1 MIHDDAEKPPSR
13 IRRKRP
19 GRRLESRRQAG
30 GPEGKSIVPDS
41 RKVVIVGAGAVGST
55 LAYTLMRSGLAGEI
69 VLIDVRRARVEGD
82 VLDMNHGL
90 FFVPPVHVRAGDYD
104 DCRDAAVVVV
114 TAGAKQEPGQSRLA
128 LVGENIRIVREIL
141 DEVVAR
147 TRDAVIV
154 MVTNPVDV
162 LTYFAIRHAGLPEGR
177 VLGSGTVLDSARL
190 RFLLSR
196 RFGVDARNVHA
207 YIAGE
212 HGDSEIA
219 LWSLAHIGGLH
230 LNTFCQVSE
239 RSLSPDERDAILHEV
254 RQSAYHVIE
263 AKGATVY
270 GVSLALERILGA
282 ILRNE
287 QSVLTVSTLLDGVHG
302 LSDVCLSLPC
312 IVNRQGT
319 SQVLQANLDP
329 DEIEGLRRSADVLRG
344 IIRQA
349 GAEDA
354 PA

>member
-1 MIHDDAEKPPSR
+1 MTRDDAPEIPSKARRTRTGRKPASLRQEFQPSR
-13 IRRKRP
+13 KHIP
-19 GRRLESRRQAG
+19 
-30 GPEGKSIVPDS
+30 PDS

-55 LAYTLMRSGLAGEI
+55 LAYTLMRSGLADDI
-69 VLIDVRRARVEGD
+69 VLIDVHRARVEGD
-82 VLDMNHGL
+82 ALDMNHGL
-90 FFVPPVHVRAGDYD
+90 FFVPPVRIRAGDYD

-114 TAGAKQEPGQSRLA
+114 TAGARQAPGQSRLA

-141 DEVVAR
+141 DEVLAR

-162 LTYFAIRHAGLPEGR
+162 LTYVAIRHAGLPDGR

-239 RSLSPDERDAILHEV
+239 RSLVPGDRDAILQEV

-287 QSVLTVSTLLDGVHG
+287 HSVLTVSTLLDGVHG

-319 SQVLQANLDP
+319 SQVLQASLDP

-344 IIRQA
+344 ILRQA

-354 PA
+354 RA